1 MLMEG
6 HIWMMQGGG
15 MEKEEVLGTA
25 LPSNPQYNPNSTTIL
40 LPL

>member
-6 HIWMMQGGG
+6 HHIWVMQRGGV
-15 MEKEEVLGTA
+15 EKEEVLGTV
-25 LPSNPQYNPNSTTIL
+25 PPNPQYNPNSTTVL